1 MSVLGGIITDNKV
14 FNSVAEYCT
23 DPEIFYDSKCRA
35 LWHKFEEFNRIGKP
49 FDIVIL
55 CNSLTSEDH
64 ANGISNSFIVDCGTA
79 EISPGFA
86 EFYTRQLYEKFLLRK
101 IIAETEDV
109 KKSALIEGEDIYQKI
124 LNTHT
129 LMGNFLNS
137 KPGEKFSIED
147 VVNEAIQDMRDKE
160 GRIIP
165 CGYENMDRFSGG
177 FTRGEITVIGGR
189 PGHGKTT
196 LLINILSQ
204 LIHKGNRCML
214 FNRELP
220 NTEVIKK
227 LICIE
232 SQKLSYSTVRKG
244 VYEEHDLKRLDEVK
258 DIMLEKYSE
267 DKFIMF
273 DNLKS
278 FAESTAEV
286 KKFKPDVILDDY
298 IQLIDIKPQGKEE
311 QRRLMIERLVNDY
324 KWLAKDTSAVVILAS
339 QLNRALEGRGKN
351 AIPQLSDLAES
362 GAIEQVA
369 ENAFFIYYEY
379 KVDPNTKLG
388 KNQITLVARKVRYGN
403 TGSINMGYD
412 GDKCTIYDTF
422 DDYVDMTKGKPKKDK
437 KELKNETEEELEI
450 PW

>member
-1 MSVLGGIITDNKV
+1 M
-14 FNSVAEYCT
+14 
-23 DPEIFYDSKCRA
+23 
-35 LWHKFEEFNRIGKP
+35 
-49 FDIVIL
+49 
-55 CNSLTSEDH
+55 
-64 ANGISNSFIVDCGTA
+64 
-79 EISPGFA
+79 
-86 EFYTRQLYEKFLLRK
+86 
-101 IIAETEDV
+101 
-109 KKSALIEGEDIYQKI
+109 
-124 LNTHT
+124 
-129 LMGNFLNS
+129 
-137 KPGEKFSIED
+137 
-147 VVNEAIQDMRDKE
+147 
-160 GRIIP
+160 
-165 CGYENMDRFSGG
+165 
-177 FTRGEITVIGGR
+177 
-189 PGHGKTT
+189 
-196 LLINILSQ
+196 
-204 LIHKGNRCML
+204 
-214 FNRELP
+214 
-220 NTEVIKK
+220 
-227 LICIE
+227 IE
-232 SQKLSYSTVRKG
+232 SRQ
-244 VYEEHDLKRLDEVK
+244 
-258 DIMLEKYSE
+258 IMLEKYNE

-324 KWLAKDTSAVVILAS
+324 KWLAKDTGAVVILAS

-388 KNQITLVARKVRYGN
+388 KNQITLVARKVSYGN

-422 DDYVDMTKGKPKKDK
+422 EDYVDMTKGEQKKAK
-437 KELKNETEEELEI
+437 KELKNEKEEELEI